1 MFKRLL
7 CVFMVMIAVFMS
19 AVTGISAATIDE
31 ATVSKKVTV
40 TIIIGDVDL
49 DGVVSVMDATEIQF
63 ILSEDRMLDIEQ
75 SEAVDVYGNNSF
87 YIDNATMI
95 QRYLAGYPYYANVGK
110 ITECTYFDNEF
121 VYDVEYIEKAVEKR
135 FMEYVNE
142 ERKAVGVQ
150 QLKTNDVLMKSSKI
164 RSKEL
169 PVKFSH
175 TRPDGTICYTAIENI
190 NQFGW
195 HGENIA
201 MHGGYA
207 EFNNLDTIDAEIDS
221 TAWKLFDQFK
231 KSTKGHYENMIKAEY
246 NCHGAGVTIVFNE
259 KDNMVECFCAHMFGE
274 TF

>member
-1 MFKRLL
+1 MFKRIL
-7 CVFMVMIAVFMS
+7 CVFMVMITVFIS
-19 AVTGISAATIDE
+19 TVIGTGAATVDK
-31 ATVSKKVTV
+31 ATVSQKVTT

-49 DGVVSVMDATEIQF
+49 DGVVSVMDATEIQRALIDLVF
-63 ILSEDRMLDIEQ
+63 LEGINWEAANVFGDNSCDI
-75 SEAVDVYGNNSF
+75 S
-87 YIDNATMI
+87 NATMI
-95 QRYLAGYPYYANVGK
+95 QRYLAGYSYSADVGK
-110 ITECTYFDNEF
+110 TIEYTYIDNEY
-121 VYDVEYIEKAVEKR
+121 VYDIEYIEKAIEKR

-175 TRPDGTICYTAIENI
+175 TRPDGTMCYTAIENI

-195 HGENIA
+195 RGENIA
-201 MHGGYA
+201 MHGGLA
-207 EFNNLDTIDAEIDS
+207 EFNDPDTIEDDIDS
-221 TAWKLFDQFK
+221 TAWEFFDQFK